1 MVKEFSLEEEAN
13 RLMKIKGNARGVT
26 LQTHAE
32 YILYKKGDEGLRRVE
47 EKLKELG
54 YPLKFKEVRPLKWY
68 PEGLG
73 VLVLLV
79 AKEIFNWSKS
89 DIFDMGN
96 SAPKYSFVVKLL
108 LKYFLS
114 PRRSFQES
122 PKYWRKHYDFGEL
135 ETGEF
140 NEKEKYLIVRE
151 KGYKFHPIACIFHSG
166 YFLRIAQYV
175 IKSEKITIE
184 ETKCMFK
191 GDPYHEFIIR
201 WI

>member
-1 MVKEFSLEEEAN
+1 MVKEFSLKEEAN